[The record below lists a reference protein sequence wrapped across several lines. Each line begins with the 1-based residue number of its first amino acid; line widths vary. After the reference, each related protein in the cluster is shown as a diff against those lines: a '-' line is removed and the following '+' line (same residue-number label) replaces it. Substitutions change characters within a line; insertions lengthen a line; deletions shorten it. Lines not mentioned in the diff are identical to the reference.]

1 MAIGLLLEVLVR
13 RQTGTL
19 CTGNATEIA
28 RMNHVVIKSI
38 KIVFEIENT
47 MLMFFY
53 IKFIKRDQTQRRNGE
68 ACRASS
74 TCFWSS
80 LINFISKDTYM
91 VCYISCIFRRF

>member
-13 RQTGTL
+13 RKTGTL
-19 CTGNATEIA
+19 CTGNATDIA
-28 RMNHVVIKSI
+28 RMTHVIIKSV

-47 MLMFFY
+47 MLLSFD
-53 IKFIKRDQTQRRNGE
+53 IKFIRRDQTQRANGE

-80 LINFISKDTYM
+80 LINLISKDTYM
-91 VCYISCIFRRF
+91 VFSIYHAS